1 MGTLSAMVVTIPM
14 RSIAFIAGVHERHSY
29 TAMNTMMNLA
39 TKGFSQWMTEEI
51 TQMTDTIIFTRGVPP
66 PEAFPTEQLVE
77 CFDAALRSDAA
88 VVLQYGQ
95 QPGYT
100 PLRRLLA
107 EEYSVTER
115 ELMVAA
121 G

>member
-1 MGTLSAMVVTIPM
+1 MSDI
-14 RSIAFIAGVHERHSY
+14 
-29 TAMNTMMNLA
+29 
-39 TKGFSQWMTEEI
+39 
-51 TQMTDTIIFTRGVPP
+51 IIFTRGVPP

-115 ELMVAA
+115 EIMVETRLIPTSKYGA
-121 G
+121 GGALRRERVLRYLRNTLRERNDT